1 MKNNIAHLLHI
12 SKVAQSGFKV
22 SALVA
27 CVGFMGLSLGLLPK
41 TAALFSSVII
51 AAQNPVNVGIP
62 TPPPTPT
69 PTPTPTPAPTG
80 TLTVC
85 KEDNQG
91 NPLSDWNMVVGQTT
105 AQVVPTTP
113 INVTSSV
120 GTDSPSLPAG
130 FYIIKTTGTYRYGN
144 SAMIADAGYSYRP
157 NGIPVGCDC
166 WVKGLDLPGGMN
178 GLMAKV
184 NGTAP
189 DWGVYTDSH
198 TYVTVYEHTGGPI
211 NISLY
216 DDVYS
221 DNLNNGNFAFEVF
234 SVATQGS
241 GPITPIITNQ
251 DTDQNGCTAFTLPY
265 GTHFLYEVLQD
276 DWDFVS
282 RSDSASIA
290 DPITIDSNNQ
300 NVNITYVNEFTG
312 VVVPPVIPAQPANI
326 RILNHL
332 GVDLGCNGVTN
343 NRNITVDWD
352 DNTEPDLAYY
362 QYDII
367 DRNDFARPVVSQ
379 YSGAIRNIDGTYQY
393 RVSAVDTQGNVSTPT
408 PWCYVTLD
416 RSTPLVSLSVTNS
429 PTRDMAELILNGNF
443 EKALTEVMK
452 AEVVETPEIEESEEN
467 AEVTDQSE
475 PTEVSEEKLI
485 WTTENNVSL
494 VGEQEIAER
503 FTITPFGSSMIKFG
517 AGDAAGTLSQD
528 FPENELENGVHSLSF
543 YYNFVTIEPEAG
555 YEEAA
560 LMVSLDGEV
569 VYELAASD
577 IRKAVE
583 SENDA
588 LQASGWQFVSIPLQ
602 GLKPGNLTFTYFPG
616 ADDSTLFIDQVS
628 TNAAL
633 IGDHAQYH
641 LTGDDVSG
649 VAQVGYR
656 YTVGGVEYTQTTEP
670 TLTFTLQG
678 QPDNGLLTYFS
689 IDAAGNKTE
698 QTSTIVWDAKA
709 LTVPET
715 IDKLASE
722 ETTEE
727 PSEENAET
735 QESTQTDQQT
745 EEKTEENQENQNTAE
760 SQIEAPQDAEQAAT
774 ESAALDQ
781 ENSQKDNQVA
791 SESSQI
797 TPEVPA
803 VLSNLQQLI
812 FDSGLTIEPTPT
824 PSPNPSPTPETTQ
837 PESTQSATLQ

>member
-1 MKNNIAHLLHI
+1 MKNNIVNLLHI

-22 SALVA
+22 TALVA

-91 NPLSDWNMVVGQTT
+91 NPLSDWNMVIGQTT
-105 AQVVPTTP
+105 AQVVPTTL

-130 FYIIKTTGTYRYGN
+130 FYIIKTTGTYRYGT

-157 NGIPVGCDC
+157 IGIPEGCDC
-166 WVKGLDLPGGMN
+166 WVKGLDLPSGTN
-178 GLMAKV
+178 GLMALV

-189 DWGVYTDSH
+189 NWGVYTDSH

-216 DDVYS
+216 DNVYT
-221 DNLNNGNFAFEVF
+221 DNLNNGNFAFEIY
-234 SVATQGS
+234 SVDTVENDPQAPLVTTQ
-241 GPITPIITNQ
+241 T
-251 DTDQNGCTAFTLPY
+251 TDQNGCTAFSLPY
-265 GTHFLYEVLQD
+265 GTHFLYEVLQE

-282 RSDSASIA
+282 RSDNASVA
-290 DPITIDSNNQ
+290 DPITIDANNQ

-332 GVDLGCNGVTN
+332 GADLGCNGVTN

-393 RVSAVDTQGNVSTPT
+393 RARAVDIDGNVSEPT

-429 PTRDMAELILNGNF
+429 PTRDLAEIILNGDF
-443 EKALTEVMK
+443 EKPLSEVF
-452 AEVVETPEIEESEEN
+452 APVVDESEES
-467 AEVTDQSE
+467 TQSI
-475 PTEVSEEKLI
+475 EEKLI

-528 FPENELENGVHSLSF
+528 FTENELENGVHSLSF
-543 YYNFVTIEPEAG
+543 YYNFVTMEPEAG

-583 SENDA
+583 SENDK
-588 LQASGWQFVSIPLQ
+588 LQASGWQFVSIPLE
-602 GLKPGNLTFTYFPG
+602 GLRPGNLTFTYFPG
-616 ADDSTLFIDQVS
+616 ADDSTLLIDQVS

-649 VAQVGYR
+649 VTQVGYR
-656 YTVGGVEYTQTTEP
+656 YTVNGVEYTQTTEP

-678 QPDNGLLTYFS
+678 QPDNGVLTYFS

-698 QTSTIVWDAKA
+698 QTSTVVWDAKA
-709 LTVPET
+709 LTVPVT
-715 IDKLASE
+715 IDKLATEETEETKEETSE
-722 ETTEE
+722 ER
-727 PSEENAET
+727 AET
-735 QESTQTDQQT
+735 QGSTQEDGNSVDQQS
-745 EEKTEENQENQNTAE
+745 EEKSDENQENQDTAE
-760 SQIEAPQDAEQAAT
+760 SQVEDPQDAGQTAT
-774 ESAALDQ
+774 DSAALDQ
-781 ENSQKDNQVA
+781 EDSDEENKEA
-791 SESSQI
+791 SESGLI
-797 TPEVPA
+797 IPEVPG

-812 FDSGLTIEPTPT
+812 FDSGLTIEPTSTPAPT
-824 PSPNPSPTPETTQ
+824 PSPTPEPTQ